1 MAVPSLLVIAAAVF
15 GAAAGAFLPRPAFRL
30 AVPFGS
36 PPRPTCATCARQ
48 FPPGPTGFVR
58 AGPPCP
64 CQPRQWPAAAL
75 TTAAAT
81 ALLATTLGPT
91 PLLLLLLLATIPA
104 TLLAMID
111 IRCLRLPDPLMATL
125 AALIIVPLTLA
136 GAPSRAFLAAT
147 LTGLA
152 YLLLALLPGDGLGL
166 GDVKLAAVL
175 AFVLGY
181 ISWPAVAIGMVVP
194 HLINGP
200 IALFAIA
207 RRRAHRRTAV
217 PFGPSLLLGTLAA
230 ITLTA

>member
-1 MAVPSLLVIAAAVF
+1 MAVPSLLVIAATVF
-15 GAAAGAFLPRPAFRL
+15 GAAAGAFLPCPADRL

-36 PPRPTCATCARQ
+36 PPRPACATCARP
-48 FPPGPTGFVR
+48 FPPGPTGFLRV
-58 AGPPCP
+58 GPPCP
-64 CQPRQWPAAAL
+64 CRPRQWLAAAL

-81 ALLATTLGPT
+81 ALLATTLGATPLL
-91 PLLLLLLLATIPA
+91 PLLLLAAVPA

-125 AALIIVPLTLA
+125 AALIIVPLTLS
-136 GAPSRAFLAAT
+136 GAPPRAFLAAAVV
-147 LTGLA
+147 GLA

-181 ISWPAVAIGMVVP
+181 IGWPAVAIGIVVP
-194 HLINGP
+194 HVINGP
-200 IALFAIA
+200 IAVISLLRRT
-207 RRRAHRRTAV
+207 RRRAI